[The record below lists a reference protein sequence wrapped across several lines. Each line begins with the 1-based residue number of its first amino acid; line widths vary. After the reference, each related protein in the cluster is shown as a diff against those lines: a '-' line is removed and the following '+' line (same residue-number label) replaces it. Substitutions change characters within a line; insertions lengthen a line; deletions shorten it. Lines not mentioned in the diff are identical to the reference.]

1 MASSAVDREAT
12 QITRAWVP
20 FVAALGVALAS
31 GLLTMV
37 PAPVI
42 GSLTPDP
49 TEHLA
54 IANAWVHGSG
64 FVDPVK
70 WNWYLPESVPL
81 PAWTV
86 RAPIISILAAIP
98 LALGATLDTVLVLHK
113 VWASL
118 IAGATVLVA
127 CRFMRP
133 LAATAAALLLV
144 LSPEWVLLVQA
155 PVTEVTALAAYLAV
169 LATARG
175 VLRSVPGALV
185 CAAATVLAWLT
196 RHVLGALAP
205 AVLAA
210 AAWEVGPKDAA
221 RRASIW
227 AYGIGFAAFYA
238 CIQLALTAA
247 AGHGVYAGYGFV
259 GEMLNYKDI
268 WPYGKQYVGTWTFAL
283 AHGGEIMEQMRL
295 RVVQLYEVLCLM
307 PMYNYVGWLVPPG
320 VLYAILRR
328 RDGVLEHRINAFS
341 LLGFSLIFILTY
353 AVADPRFALL
363 PAAGASFCGI
373 AMVDEAA
380 QRLERRLRGQGGRRV
395 ISLLGA
401 APLAGVL
408 LLFAVGTAEK
418 TLPFTRALWSQYRQ
432 HYDVT
437 EMTQRSLE
445 APWREICPHMN
456 KDAIVADAY
465 PWGPALLFCGNATL
479 KLPPDLTSQ
488 ELQSRF
494 IDEQHPEYFISVD
507 GTPPWLRESERLRE
521 VANSGGVTLFE
532 VRDAAPESRPWS
544 APPPLVCAGRGPECA
559 RRFGR

>member
-1 MASSAVDREAT
+1 MASPAVDREAD

-20 FVAALGVALAS
+20 LVAAMGVALAS

-37 PAPVI
+37 PAPVV

-54 IANAWVHGSG
+54 IAHAWVHGSG

-70 WNWYLPESVPL
+70 WNYFLPESVPL
-81 PAWTV
+81 PAWAV

-175 VLRSVPGALV
+175 VLRSVPGALL
-185 CAAATVLAWLT
+185 CAVATLLAWLT

-210 AAWEVGPKDAA
+210 ALWEAGPKDGV
-221 RRASIW
+221 RRGSIW
-227 AYGIGFAAFYA
+227 AYGIGFAALYA
-238 CIQLALTAA
+238 CVQLGLTAA
-247 AGHGVYAGYGFV
+247 TGHGVYAGYGFV
-259 GEMLNYKDI
+259 GEMIGYKDI
-268 WPYGKQYVGTWTFAL
+268 WPYEKQYVGTWTFAL
-283 AHGGEIMEQMRL
+283 AHWGEILEQMRL
-295 RVVQLYEVLCLM
+295 RAVQLYEILCLM
-307 PMYNYVGWLVPPG
+307 PMFNYVGWLIPPA

-341 LLGFSLIFILTY
+341 VLGFSLIFILTY

-363 PAAGASFCGI
+363 PAAGTCFCGL
-373 AMVDEAA
+373 AMLDEAA
-380 QRLERRLRGQGGRRV
+380 QRLERRLQSQGGRRAS
-395 ISLLGA
+395 SLLGA
-401 APLAGVL
+401 APLAAVL
-408 LLFAVGTAEK
+408 LLFAVETAGK
-418 TLPFTRALWSQYRQ
+418 TLPFTRTLWNQYRRQ
-432 HYDVT
+432 YDVT
-437 EMTQRSLE
+437 EMAQRSLE

-465 PWGPALLFCGNATL
+465 PWGFALLFCGNATV
-479 KLPPDLTSQ
+479 KLPPDLTSR
-488 ELQSRF
+488 ELQGRF
-494 IDEQHPEYFISVD
+494 IDEQHPGYFISVD
-507 GTPPWLRESERLRE
+507 GNPPWLRQSGRLRK
-521 VANSGGVTLFE
+521 VANSEGVTLFE
-532 VRDAAPESRPWS
+532 VRDAAPESRPWN